1 MAADF
6 QNLYSNLCGEAK
18 GGSFGSKFVTVCVS
32 GNEQNQVEMKGYQ
45 VFPLSHNAFCIMVW
59 AFSARFVKLLLQCY
73 LAPAQNVCLYS
84 TSDGSPLSH
93 RSLTSVWL

>member
-32 GNEQNQVEMKGYQ
+32 GNDQNQVEMKGYQ
-45 VFPLSHNAFCIMVW
+45 VFPLSHNAFCM
-59 AFSARFVKLLLQCY
+59 
-73 LAPAQNVCLYS
+73 
-84 TSDGSPLSH
+84 
-93 RSLTSVWL
+93 

>member
-6 QNLYSNLCGEAK
+6 QNLYSNLCSEAK

-45 VFPLSHNAFCIMVW
+45 VSEPLAIFCT
-59 AFSARFVKLLLQCY
+59 FHL
-73 LAPAQNVCLYS
+73 N
-84 TSDGSPLSH
+84 
-93 RSLTSVWL
+93 

>member
-32 GNEQNQVEMKGYQ
+32 GNDQNQVVMKGYQ
-45 VFPLSHNAFCIMVW
+45 VLPLSRNAFCIMVW
-59 AFSARFVKLLLQCY
+59 PLAIFCTFLMQCNLARHENYCI
-73 LAPAQNVCLYS
+73 P
-84 TSDGSPLSH
+84 PLM
-93 RSLTSVWL
+93 